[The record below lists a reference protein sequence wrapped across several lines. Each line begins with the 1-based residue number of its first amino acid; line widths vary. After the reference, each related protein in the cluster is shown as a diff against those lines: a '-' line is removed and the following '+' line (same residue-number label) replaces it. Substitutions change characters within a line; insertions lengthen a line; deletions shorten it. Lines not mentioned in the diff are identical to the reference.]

1 MEYHFKVKIG
11 YGPTDFI
18 KIHTLGDLE
27 KAQYAFVKNAKVLFD
42 TGEACRGQDIISIK
56 EDWHSEMGWNDV
68 FRDEDGKAREY
79 TLSND
84 DWDEIRSKGAERKYK
99 GIMSSVKDRVTFL
112 LENNQDK
119 LIGKGTSAN
128 FLKAPSDSLRS
139 GMTAIGDVISLK
151 SHE

>member
-1 MEYHFKVKIG
+1 MKYHFKVKIG
-11 YGPTDFI
+11 YGLTDFI
-18 KIHTLGDLE
+18 KISSLEDLE
-27 KAQYAFVKNAKVLFD
+27 KAQYAFVKNAKVLFN

-79 TLSND
+79 FLSND
-84 DWDEIRSKGAERKYK
+84 DLDEIRSKGAERKYK
-99 GIMSSVKDRVTFL
+99 GVMSSVKDRVTFL
-112 LENNQDK
+112 LENNQEK

-128 FLKAPSDSLRS
+128 FLKAPEGEARG
-139 GMTAIGDVISLK
+139 GMVAIGQVISAK